1 MRESSSHPYLYAVKF
16 SSNSKA
22 YTFKSSDNQ
31 YQKSDP
37 VVVETS
43 RGIEYGFIESSLSED
58 TKVIEADLKPILRKA
73 SQKDT
78 DSYLRNQDAS
88 IDALT
93 ICAELIRD
101 LNLDMKLISAEYTL
115 DRSKLI
121 YVYVADERVDFRDL
135 VRELASK
142 LHTRIELK
150 QIGPRDKAKMV
161 GAIGVCGQ
169 ETCCSRFMTG
179 FDVVSINMAKNQMLA
194 LNIPKLSGMCGKLMC
209 CLKFEDENYKCM
221 KEGCPKLYE
230 QIEYD
235 GKRYRVASMN
245 VITQQARLDT
255 RDESLVLSF
264 DQAFKDYR
272 RDRDLKKNHE
282 TTKELSE

>member
-1 MRESSSHPYLYAVKF
+1 MRDISTHPYLYAVKF
-16 SSNSKA
+16 SSNNKA
-22 YTFKSSDNQ
+22 YTFKASENT
-31 YQKSDP
+31 YQSEEA

-43 RGIEYGFIESSLSED
+43 RGLEYGFIESILSEE

-73 SQKDT
+73 SHRDT
-78 DSYLRNQDAS
+78 ESYLRNQDAA

-93 ICAELIRD
+93 TCANLIMD
-101 LNLDMKLISAEYTL
+101 FKLDMKLISADYTL
-115 DRSKLI
+115 DRSKII

-135 VRELASK
+135 VKELASK

-161 GAIGVCGQ
+161 GALGVCGQ

-221 KEGCPKLYE
+221 KEDCPKLYE
-230 QIEYD
+230 HIEYD

-245 VITQQARLDT
+245 VITKTARLDT
-255 RDESLVLSF
+255 REESLTLSF

-272 RDRDLKKNHE
+272 KDRDLKKNHE